1 VGKPGFFF
9 LGGGEVMSRI
19 TYLIKAGELESL
31 ENLGHEIQ
39 SIGAFLARLELSM
52 IKGEGR
58 EAVWNFGVALDEK
71 GKHIITIVE
80 DIYSHK
86 RAKKETKNSIKI
98 LRPKNKKE
106 G

>member
-1 VGKPGFFF
+1 
-9 LGGGEVMSRI
+9 MSG
-19 TYLIKAGELESL
+19 TNYLIKAGALGSL
-31 ENLGHEIQ
+31 EDLGHEIQ

-52 IKGEGR
+52 IKGESR

-86 RAKKETKNSIKI
+86 RAKKKTKNSIKI
-98 LRPKNKKE
+98 LPLNDKHKKE

>member
-1 VGKPGFFF
+1 
-9 LGGGEVMSRI
+9 MSKTTRPI
-19 TYLIKAGELESL
+19 TMGELESL

-98 LRPKNKKE
+98 LPLNDKRKKE
-106 G
+106 R